1 MSSKISVPSVLACEK
16 KLVPSD
22 ARFYGTQWD
31 RRRESQYS
39 SPLKLVEKSVRGTI
53 SNRIK
58 QKDALKLDAEVSAA
72 NLQTV
77 DACSLSY
84 EEDTL
89 KISFTLKV
97 LSGVQRPSACNNEEF
112 FKVFQNKVE
121 DYLSRT
127 HADELARRYAINI
140 ANGRFFW
147 RNRVGA
153 KNMEV
158 IAHVDDQELIFDS
171 FSYGLTFEQDHQD
184 SQLEVLS
191 KLIAQALTGD
201 RKSLL
206 IKVDAFAQVGQGQ
219 EVYPSEELVFDKGQR
234 KKSKILF
241 SVDGF
246 AGMHSQKIGNAIRT
260 IDTWFPDYNQFAI
273 AVEPYGSVTTL
284 GKAFRTPD
292 NKKDFYTL
300 FDNYMKG
307 ATITPDDEH
316 YVIAVLIRGG
326 VFGDS
331 KK

>member
-1 MSSKISVPSVLACEK
+1 MSDKNVIPSVLACEK

-22 ARFYGTQWD
+22 ARFYGTKWD
-31 RRRESQYS
+31 LRREAQYS
-39 SPLKLVEKSVRGTI
+39 SPLKLIEKSVRGTI
-53 SNRIK
+53 SNRVK
-58 QKDALKLDAEVSAA
+58 PKDALKLDAEVSVA

-97 LSGVQRPSACNNEEF
+97 LSGVQQPSACNNEEF
-112 FKVFQNKVE
+112 FKIFQNKVE

-127 HADELARRYAINI
+127 HAEELARRYAINI

-153 KNMEV
+153 KNIEV
-158 IAHVDDQELIFDS
+158 IAQIDDKELVFDS
-171 FSYGLTFEQDHQD
+171 FNYGLNFEQNQQD
-184 SQLEVLS
+184 PQLDVLS
-191 KLIAQALTGD
+191 KLIAQALTGE
-201 RKSLL
+201 RPYLL
-206 IKVDAFAQVGQGQ
+206 IKIEAFAQVGQGQ
-219 EVYPSEELVFDKGQR
+219 EVYPSEELVFDKGQT

-241 SVDGF
+241 AVDGI
-246 AGMHSQKIGNAIRT
+246 AAMHSQKIGNAIRT
-260 IDTWFPDYNQFAI
+260 IDTWFPDYSQFAI

-284 GKAFRTPD
+284 GKAFRTPK

-300 FDNYMKG
+300 FDNYMTGK
-307 ATITPDDEH
+307 TISPEDEH

>member
-1 MSSKISVPSVLACEK
+1 MSSKISVPSILACEK

-31 RRRESQYS
+31 RRRKAQYS
-39 SPLKLVEKSVRGTI
+39 SPLTLIEKSVRGTI

-58 QKDALKLDAEVSAA
+58 PKDALKLDAEVSVA

-112 FKVFQNKVE
+112 FKVFQNKIE

-127 HADELARRYAINI
+127 HAEELARRYATNI
-140 ANGRFFW
+140 ANGRFLW

-153 KNMEV
+153 RNTEV
-158 IAHVDDQELIFDS
+158 IAQIDEQELIFDA
-171 FSYGLTFEQDHQD
+171 FNYNLTFEKYHQD
-184 SQLEVLS
+184 PQLEVLT
-191 KLIAQALTGD
+191 KLIAQALTGE
-201 RKSLL
+201 RQYLL
-206 IKVDAFAQVGQGQ
+206 IKIEAFVQVGQGQ

-241 SVDGF
+241 SVDGV